1 MKKKMIVLAIASVFA
16 GAGNAFAADTSAN
29 VSGFADA
36 RYMITDDSMDN
47 TAGSGGTPDANIAN
61 NAFAAEGEVDFSM
74 THGVIGARIDL
85 DVNNDP
91 LSSNQY
97 KAQIEQAY
105 ASWGLADN
113 VNLLVGQMNNPVG
126 QEKQDIVDRDFVTT
140 NVVFN
145 VLDQQTAEYSNNVSG
160 VAVAGMAGMVNYA
173 VAVVN
178 DIGRGRDFATTGNTS
193 VDTLDANSF
202 AFNVGVT
209 PVEGLNV
216 ALGYISQAS
225 YDATTNAGSAGNVVD
240 LNADYMWNQL
250 KVGFDYLSASDILS
264 NAYTVW
270 GTFGFGGGF
279 GVGVRYDAASFDSGN
294 VLIVANPDDVTA
306 TTFYVGYMPAEN
318 LDIKLEIKNGSAD
331 ATKTNATMRGIAGI
345 EDGALN
351 QIAVTAKF

>member
-1 MKKKMIVLAIASVFA
+1 VA
-16 GAGNAFAADTSAN
+16 GALAGSGNAFAAADTSAN

-36 RYMITDDSMDN
+36 RYMITNDSRDN
-47 TAGSGGTPDANIAN
+47 TVNTTNDAN
-61 NAFAAEGEVDFSM
+61 NAFAAEGEVDFAL
-74 THGVIGARIDL
+74 THGAIGGRVDL
-85 DVNNDP
+85 DVAN
-91 LSSNQY
+91 SSTQV
-97 KAQIEQAY
+97 EQAFV
-105 ASWGLADN
+105 SWGFGDN
-113 VNLLVGQMNNPVG
+113 MNLLVGQMNNPVG
-126 QEKQDIVDRDFVTT
+126 QEKQDIVDRDFVTN

-145 VLDQQTAEYSNNVSG
+145 VLDQQTAQYSNNVDG
-160 VAVAGMAGMVNYA
+160 VALAGMAGMVNYA
-173 VAVVN
+173 VAIVN
-178 DIGRGRDFATTGNTS
+178 DIGRGRGFNTANE
-193 VDTLDANSF
+193 DTLDANSF
-202 AFNVGVT
+202 AFNVGVA
-209 PVEGLNV
+209 PIEGLNV

-225 YDATTNAGSAGNVVD
+225 YDATTNVGSAGNIFD

-279 GVGVRYDAASFDSGN
+279 GVGVRYDAASFDDGN

-306 TTFYVGYMPAEN
+306 TAFYVAYMPAEN

-331 ATKTNATMRGIAGI
+331 ATKTNATMRSIAGI